1 MEKELT
7 KFEKEMQKVL
17 LKQRAELLNNIK
29 VREQNNNSVSSSDNS
44 SKDDADIMSA
54 ELEAIKE
61 SSMRSYEVNRL
72 KALENALGRISQG
85 SYGKCMK
92 CGKKI
97 TQERLRAIPWALL
110 CIDCKNET
118 EARNI
123 RLKQVNESQKNSEY
137 EKMLSGDYDEEDD
150 EDKDD

>member
-29 VREQNNNSVSSSDNS
+29 MREQNNNSVSSSDNS

>member
-29 VREQNNNSVSSSDNS
+29 MREQNNNSVSSSDNS

-137 EKMLSGDYDEEDD
+137 EKMLSGDYDEEND